1 MTDLIILRHGP
12 TAWNAAHRL
21 QGGIDEPLSDEGR
34 ARVATWRLP
43 PDVLGY
49 RWVASPKRRA
59 WETAR
64 LLGLDPAPEPRLV
77 EMGWGE
83 WEGRLLEEL
92 RSSGAL
98 TADRERMGLDFRA
111 PGGESPRDVQ
121 TRLIPWLA
129 EVGARSEPTGAV
141 AHNGVMRALY
151 ALATGWDMVDKPAHR
166 LTDGCAHR
174 FRVAADG
181 TPSVVAMNVPLVA
194 ES

>member
-34 ARVATWRLP
+34 ARVAAWRLP
-43 PDVLGY
+43 ADVLGY

-59 WETAR
+59 WETAQ

-77 EMGWGE
+77 EMSWGA

-92 RSSGAL
+92 RASGAL

-121 TRLIPWLA
+121 KRLIPWLA
-129 EVGARSEPTGAV
+129 EVAAQGVPTGAV

-174 FRVAADG
+174 FRVEEDG
-181 TPSVVAMNVPLVA
+181 TVEVVAMNVPLVA
-194 ES
+194 V

>member
-21 QGGIDEPLSDEGR
+21 QGGIDEPLSDDGR
-34 ARVATWRLP
+34 ARVGTWRLP

-77 EMGWGE
+77 EMSWGV

-121 TRLIPWLA
+121 NRLIPWLA
-129 EVGARSEPTGAV
+129 EVGAGGVPTGAV

-151 ALATGWDMVDKPAHR
+151 ALATGWDMVGKPAHR
-166 LTDGCAHR
+166 LTDSCAHR
-174 FRVAADG
+174 FRVAEDG
-181 TPSVVAMNVPLVA
+181 TPSVVAMNVPLTA
-194 ES
+194 P